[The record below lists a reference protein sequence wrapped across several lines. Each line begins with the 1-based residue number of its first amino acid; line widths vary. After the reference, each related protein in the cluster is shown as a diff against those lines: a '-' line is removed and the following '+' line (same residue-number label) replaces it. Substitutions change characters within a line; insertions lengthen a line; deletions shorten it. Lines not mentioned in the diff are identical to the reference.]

1 MNYAKFVTLGVISAI
16 IWSFSI
22 TYTVYFFS
30 DNYFVKQYLSL
41 IIAIIVAVVVIQ
53 MVIKGITNKIKVKRT

>member
-1 MNYAKFVTLGVISAI
+1 MNYAKFVTLGTISAI

-30 DNYFVKQYLSL
+30 DNQFVKQNLSL
-41 IIAIIVAVVVIQ
+41 LIAIVVVAVIIQ
-53 MVIKGITNKIKVKRT
+53 ILIKGIINKIKAKRT